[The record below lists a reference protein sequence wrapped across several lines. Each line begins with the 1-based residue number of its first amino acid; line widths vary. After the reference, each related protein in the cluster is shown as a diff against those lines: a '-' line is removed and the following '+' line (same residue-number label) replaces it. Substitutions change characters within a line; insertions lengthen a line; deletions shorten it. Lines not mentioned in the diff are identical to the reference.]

1 MKKNITILT
10 PCFNDESTVRG
21 RFEAVRSLF
30 EQQLPEYSFDYIF
43 IDNCSTDRTAE
54 ILRDMAGQ
62 DKRVKVIVNSRKF
75 DQHISLYYGM
85 LQMSSDAVIPLFADE
100 FPLQIM
106 VDFVKKWDEGNLM
119 VLGVRQEVK
128 EGFFFRQAKRQ
139 FYWLVNNVSNVKQI
153 KNFMGYGIYDRK
165 IIEILRRLDNRS
177 PYLKGLIAEIGYD
190 KVILEYEPVANTID
204 NSNSGG
210 LTSLIDV
217 AILGISS
224 SSQYP
229 IRLMTIIGGAISL
242 LSFLVALT
250 YFVLKLVNWN
260 DFDMGLAP
268 AIIGTFFF
276 GSVQLLC
283 IGWLGE
289 YVSRIIEHVKAYPLV
304 LEKERINF

>member
-1 MKKNITILT
+1 
-10 PCFNDESTVRG
+10 
-21 RFEAVRSLF
+21 
-30 EQQLPEYSFDYIF
+30 
-43 IDNCSTDRTAE
+43 
-54 ILRDMAGQ
+54 
-62 DKRVKVIVNSRKF
+62 
-75 DQHISLYYGM
+75 
-85 LQMSSDAVIPLFADE
+85 
-100 FPLQIM
+100 
-106 VDFVKKWDEGNLM
+106 M

-128 EGFFFRQAKRQ
+128 EGFLFRQAKRQ

-177 PYLKGLIAEIGYD
+177 PYFKGLIAEIGYD
-190 KVILEYEPVANTID
+190 NVILEYEPVANTVD
-204 NSNSGG
+204 KSKSDG

-229 IRLMTIIGGAISL
+229 IRLMTILGGAISL

-250 YFVLKLVNWN
+250 YFVLKLINWN

-289 YVSRIIEHVKAYPLV
+289 YVSRIIEHIKGYPLV